1 MIMLISM
8 SFIFLLGI
16 EISWLQIVGIAFL
29 ILFLSVGAPNQPGS
43 IMIGILIITL
53 YLKADELI
61 LIAIFAEVFFGWL
74 QNIINVLGDI
84 VTAAIEEQKAR
95 QQLAL

>member
-1 MIMLISM
+1 MLISM

-16 EISWLQIVGIAFL
+16 EISWLQIIGIAFL

-74 QNIINVLGDI
+74 QNIINVIGDI
-84 VTAAIEEQKAR
+84 VTAAIEEQKYNKKSN
-95 QQLAL
+95 LT

>member
-1 MIMLISM
+1 MLISM
-8 SFIFLLGI
+8 SFIFLLGK

-84 VTAAIEEQKAR
+84 VTIAIEEQKAR
-95 QQLAL
+95 QQLAS

>member
-1 MIMLISM
+1 MLISM

-53 YLKADELI
+53 YFSAGCRTSSMYS
-61 LIAIFAEVFFGWL
+61 ATSSP
-74 QNIINVLGDI
+74 QP
-84 VTAAIEEQKAR
+84 
-95 QQLAL
+95 